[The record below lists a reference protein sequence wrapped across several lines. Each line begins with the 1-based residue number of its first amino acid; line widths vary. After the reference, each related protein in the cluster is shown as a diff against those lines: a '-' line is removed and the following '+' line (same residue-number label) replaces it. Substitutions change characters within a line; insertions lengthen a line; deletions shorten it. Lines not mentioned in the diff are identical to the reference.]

1 MYKCFDD
8 MRIDTLT
15 TDTIHEQML
24 FQFFK
29 ISQLYMSFTFS
40 SHT

>member
-15 TDTIHEQML
+15 TDTTIHEQML
-24 FQFFK
+24 FQN
-29 ISQLYMSFTFS
+29 IPALYVIYF
-40 SHT
+40 